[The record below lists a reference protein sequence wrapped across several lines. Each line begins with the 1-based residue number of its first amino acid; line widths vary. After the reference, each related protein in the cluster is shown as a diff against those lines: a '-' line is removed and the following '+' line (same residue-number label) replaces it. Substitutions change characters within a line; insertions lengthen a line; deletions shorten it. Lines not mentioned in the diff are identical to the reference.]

1 MKQVRSYITYLFFL
15 LSLSAGFLSC
25 TDELTPGP
33 EDGQIIFRLNIPTSG
48 TNRTRATVAG
58 EDAFGEN
65 KLDRIDLLI
74 FKTDGSLVAYK
85 GYNGLDATETYA
97 AVLDK
102 AKTDFLAADR
112 FDVYAI
118 ANYPGDPDD
127 LEAITNRD
135 GLMTLAV
142 ADADVYRRGG
152 SRRFLMDGST
162 KNVALNDGTT
172 AATTVDINLK
182 RAAAKIKV
190 NLRCPETFPADNHI
204 TLTGYSS
211 YRLVNYVSRTPVLD
225 EGAPFAYPPLH
236 TMSTHIPVTTV
247 ADHPFQPGLG
257 EGKGASF
264 VVYSFANDWSPPR
277 DINNNTYFIVNLIYT
292 PEGETEDKN
301 NYYKVVVNYN
311 QFPDPD
317 GEENRLKRNS
327 FYEVTATID
336 KRGSE
341 TEEVPTP
348 VSSTYTIAAWREKE
362 ITVEDAESSE
372 SSARYLMVSEN
383 NVSLAN
389 LEATNQIKYY
399 ASAPVTIGPVT
410 ITYVNNRGV
419 ETAITTSNYSSLGFA
434 ESVMVVN
441 QTYNASNPS
450 NNRGYIRPK
459 KTAEA
464 EATTEE
470 NGHLEIKS
478 NLLNLGTNNS
488 LLVKEIRFTVT
499 LGDGKTPVL
508 SEDILITQYPEVY
521 ATQTQGWFSFR
532 TPMSTSSSSSST
544 LSAVWRRCNLDGW
557 NPGIPGIGK
566 VTDITKGYN
575 GSKQLSGSPYTVR
588 AVYNYSSTDGA
599 STIRLYGNWD
609 SSNEKWPGAT
619 SNETHTNAHIYHV
632 HVSTIP
638 SGKTLGYPTITGTF
652 RTDNSDANA
661 NTISPAFMIA
671 SQLGVTSSN
680 EGIATAYAQ
689 CENYVEVTYRRPS
702 FNGSFSNGIY
712 NRTGATDAAK
722 LEDWVV
728 YSDWRLPTAAE
739 IGIIA
744 QYQNA
749 QGAVAVVLA
758 GKNYYSFGGG
768 ATSTSDGI
776 SSTSVPGGTSNGTF
790 IRCVRDVKPGDPNF
804 NN

>member
-521 ATQTQGWFSFR
+521 ATQTQGWFSSKK
-532 TPMSTSSSSSST
+532 PMSENTSSTSG
-544 LSAVWRRCNLDGW
+544 VWGVFRQSKVDSES
-557 NPGIPGIGK
+557 PGIGS
-566 VTDITKGYN
+566 VTHLTKGYRGWYRDQTPFN
-575 GSKQLSGSPYTVR
+575 PRIVKDYTSSNGNSDIYTYGSYNTTTETWGLGSKSAANHV
-588 AVYNYSSTDGA
+588 
-599 STIRLYGNWD
+599 
-609 SSNEKWPGAT
+609 
-619 SNETHTNAHIYHV
+619 NAHIYYV

-638 SGKTLGYPTITGTF
+638 AGKTLGYPVITGDLTN
-652 RTDNSDANA
+652 DNTAANA

-671 SQLGVTSSN
+671 SQLGVTNSN
-680 EGIATAYAQ
+680 AGRPAGYTHCQ
-689 CENYVEVTYRRPS
+689 NYVEVTYRSPK
-702 FNGSFSNGIY
+702 FNGTIINGVY
-712 NRTGATDAAK
+712 TAGAGGAG
-722 LEDWVV
+722 LGDWVV
-728 YSDWRLPTAAE
+728 YSDWRLPTKAE
-739 IGIIA
+739 IEIIA
-744 QYQNA
+744 EYQNDN
-749 QGAVAVVLA
+749 GAVAVVLGGA
-758 GKNYYSFGGG
+758 NYYALTGTTTED
-768 ATSTSDGI
+768 AV
-776 SSTSVPGGTSNGTF
+776 SVPANSGTGKF
-790 IRCVRDVKPGDPNF
+790 IRCIRDVKPGDPNF
-804 NN
+804 